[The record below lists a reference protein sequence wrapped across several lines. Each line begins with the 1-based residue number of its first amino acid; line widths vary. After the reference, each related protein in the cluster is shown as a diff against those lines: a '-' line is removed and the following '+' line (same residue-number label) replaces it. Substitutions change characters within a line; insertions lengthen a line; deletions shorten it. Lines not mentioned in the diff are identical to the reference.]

1 MFLATKVHVIS
12 GMLISVFA
20 IMAAKQM
27 RKQRRMCKH
36 SYVPTNAPQN
46 YLHGCCDKA
55 NRETA
60 NIALRRLRWQNNF
73 EQGSLSYGYARM
85 VRCYGSKG
93 Y

>member
-12 GMLISVFA
+12 GMVMGVFA
-20 IMAAKQM
+20 VIAAKQM

-36 SYVPTNAPQN
+36 PNVPTNTPQN
-46 YLHGCCDKA
+46 SLHGCCDKA
-55 NRETA
+55 NREAA
-60 NIALRRLRWQNNF
+60 NIALRRLRGQNNF